1 MQTYLMSSLV
11 VTILSFQVI
20 KLRLDAV
27 KGQRGKNI
35 KINNCNP
42 YQGLVVGGCT
52 VRKGLLCIPVYKCRL
67 VCG

>member
-1 MQTYLMSSLV
+1 MKGNIENVEIKCKHIYLMSSLV

-42 YQGLVVGGCT
+42 YQGLVV
-52 VRKGLLCIPVYKCRL
+52 
-67 VCG
+67 